1 MTDIN
6 SDLLERVQKLPIKQR
21 QHFEELVAGGEDNP
35 RETAEQLREGLI
47 DGTCDPHFQMTTIL
61 AAAALS
67 DSHTP
72 DRFPTE
78 EQARGGYRNE
88 IRRLREIDSESEV
101 ADHLENMLIRL
112 SEKEEADQARA
123 ETVTADMK
131 KHQLKVEQTRLDN
144 YEKAYSEM
152 KAARLSELTLIGQMT
167 LEQAEQQFQQI
178 EHASLS
184 ASLKRHHGIA
194 A

>member
-88 IRRLREIDSESEV
+88 IRRLREIDPDDPV
-101 ADHLENMLIRL
+101 ATHLEAMLVKL
-112 SEKEEADQARA
+112 SKREVADQARA
-123 ETVTADMK
+123 ETVTADAK
-131 KHQLKVEQTRLDN
+131 QHRLKVEQEKRDAFQ
-144 YEKAYSEM
+144 KAYDDH
-152 KAARLSELTLIGQMT
+152 KASRIAELSRFDLMDA
-167 LEQAEQQFQQI
+167 EQAEKRFLQVEHDNIQQ
-178 EHASLS
+178 SLMR
-184 ASLKRHHGIA
+184 LHGIA
-194 A
+194 